1 MATNAE
7 RTAFT
12 RARLIDTARALFA
25 EHGYAAT
32 GTEAILEGAGVRRG
46 AMYHHFAD
54 KAALFEA
61 VCLQL
66 CEEAVPAIE
75 AATEG
80 VDDPLEAL
88 VQGSLAWLRFVT
100 QPGVQRIWLLDAP
113 TVLGWARWE
122 ALDRRLG
129 QQSLR
134 EGIEA
139 ARAQGALR
147 YEGSPELLATMLNG
161 ALNALALR
169 LAAPGPRVPRRD
181 WEGAVRALLETLR
194 ARPTAPRR
202 RSGG

>member
-25 EHGYAAT
+25 ENGYAAT
-32 GTEAILEGAGVRRG
+32 GTEAILDGAGVRRG

-169 LAAPGPRVPRRD
+169 VAARSARLPRRE
-181 WEGAVRALLETLR
+181 WEGAVQSLFEAL
-194 ARPTAPRR
+194 
-202 RSGG
+202 RS

>member
-1 MATNAE
+1 
-7 RTAFT
+7 
-12 RARLIDTARALFA
+12 
-25 EHGYAAT
+25 
-32 GTEAILEGAGVRRG
+32 
-46 AMYHHFAD
+46 
-54 KAALFEA
+54 
-61 VCLQL
+61 
-66 CEEAVPAIE
+66 
-75 AATEG
+75 

-169 LAAPGPRVPRRD
+169 LAAPGTKVPRRV
-181 WEGAVRALLETLR
+181 WEQAVRSLLAAFRIT
-194 ARPTAPRR
+194 PSPC
-202 RSGG
+202 